1 MAYASLPASMA
12 KLHWLGHRYTT
23 WQNSALTWQLCL
35 GFSLGCSLG
44 FSTHAT
50 AAETSKTIDSISTA
64 QGEASIERINVS
76 FIEQNYAWLRAS
88 AAISYRDFSNPLT
101 PLDSASLLQG
111 IAGLQADQRGNFAQ
125 DSRIS
130 LRGFGARS
138 SFGVRG
144 LEVTLD
150 GIPLSTP
157 DGQVQP
163 SSLMLGQLQQ
173 VEVLKGPFAALYGNA
188 SGGVIAFQ
196 SKAELEA
203 GVQLQHQ
210 QSALFKS
217 SSLVLGS
224 DVGEFAWSQ
233 VNHQGFRSHNSAE
246 KRQAYWRKSLEL
258 APNLALSVRYDWSDD
273 PLLQDPLAL
282 TESEW
287 RVDPKQTAAAAKLFD
302 TKKTSAQHG
311 LSAKLQFNADDHNW
325 QLASWQQHRKI
336 SQFLAFT
343 GEALTSAGG
352 VVDLERRLVGVKGQ
366 WQQNVDYGFWQF
378 FGGAEKSSDQRL
390 GFVNQFGNVGALR
403 RDETGEVS
411 SQDVGSNLH
420 VILSSNWDLFAG
432 LRLSQQRFQV
442 TDWYVNQVNP
452 DDSGIREDHHNH
464 WALGSSY
471 QLNNRQSLNFSVGE
485 GFESPTLSEM
495 AYSRAGAGIN
505 LALRAAKS
513 QQWQAG
519 WKYANPNATNIVS
532 LDLFAINSQDELLV
546 DQSIGGRTSF
556 RNAAATK
563 RTGAEFSSQWQ
574 PTANWQHQM
583 SVTIIDARF
592 DTPLEPLIDNRQLP
606 GLARQQ
612 LSWQVNWRPL
622 SSDFWRLQAGVD
634 RKSQMATDDRN
645 QQYAPASTVWR
656 LQSRWQ
662 GQIFSGE
669 WQAWLAGDNIGQSN
683 YVGAVVVNQS
693 NGRSFE
699 PGLPR
704 QFLAG
709 IQYNYQL
716 D

>member
-1 MAYASLPASMA
+1 MAYTSAPASMT
-12 KLHWLGHRYTT
+12 KLDWLGHHCKP
-23 WQNSALTWQLCL
+23 WQQSAMIWQ
-35 GFSLGCSLG
+35 FVFGCSLG
-44 FSTHAT
+44 FSTHAIADDT
-50 AAETSKTIDSISTA
+50 GKTRDSAATSQLES
-64 QGEASIERINVS
+64 SIERINVS
-76 FIEQNYAWLRAS
+76 FIEQNYDWLRAS

-130 LRGFGARS
+130 LRGFGTRS

-144 LEVTLD
+144 VEMTLD

-196 SKAELEA
+196 SKAEIDT
-203 GVQLQHQ
+203 GVQLQQQ
-210 QSALFKS
+210 QSALFNS

-224 DVGEFAWSQ
+224 AFGEVAWSQ
-233 VNHQGFRSHNSAE
+233 MNHQGFRSHNSAE

-287 RVDPKQTAAAAKLFD
+287 QADPKQTAAAAKLFD
-302 TKKTSAQHG
+302 TQKTSAQHG
-311 LSAKLQFNADDHNW
+311 LSANLQFDADDHNW

-390 GFVNQFGNVGALR
+390 GFVNQFGNIGALR

-411 SQDVGSNLH
+411 SHDVGSHLH
-420 VILSSNWDLFAG
+420 LFLAANWDLFAG
-432 LRLSQQRFQV
+432 LRFSQQRFQV
-442 TDWYVNQVNP
+442 SDWYINQVNP
-452 DDSGIREDHHNH
+452 DDSGIRQDQHEH

-471 QLNNRQSLNFSVGE
+471 QLNDRQSLNFSVGE

-519 WKYANPNATNIVS
+519 WKYAHPNATNIVS
-532 LDLFAINSQDELLV
+532 LDLFTINSQDELLV

-556 RNAAATK
+556 RNAAKTK
-563 RTGAEFSSQWQ
+563 RTGAEFTSQWH
-574 PTANWQHQM
+574 ASVDWQHQI
-583 SVTIIDARF
+583 SVTLIDARF
-592 DTPLEPLIDNRQLP
+592 HTPLEPLINERQLP

-612 LSWQVNWRPL
+612 LSWQVNWRPM
-622 SSDFWRLQAGVD
+622 SSDFWQLQGGVD
-634 RKSQMATDDRN
+634 YKSKMATDDRN
-645 QQYAPASTVWR
+645 QQYAPASTLWR
-656 LQSRWQ
+656 LQSNWH
-662 GQIFSGE
+662 GE
-669 WQAWLAGDNIGQSN
+669 LLGGTWHSWLAGENIGN
-683 YVGAVVVNQS
+683 ARYVGAVVVNQN

-704 QFLAG
+704 QWLAG
-709 IQYNYQL
+709 VQFNYPL
-716 D
+716 N